1 MAEWR
6 LPGGIMR
13 LLFIATSFAICAF
26 GSSTLAD
33 SFTLSG
39 DARWVALASRQSL
52 DEAIGVAHAYRWRFP
67 TVRVMQ
73 ATNGWYAI
81 VAGPERIP
89 NPRAYKE
96 ALVRTGEI
104 PRDTI
109 ITRGQGYVAEVWK
122 PSTFKPLIQAKY
134 DGSKQVS
141 LRYGELVLNVSSL
154 ASGKESGR
162 FPVLFGSVNGR
173 LAFTA
178 RLEESSNEV
187 PNAAVAVVRLDPT
200 SAEPQVVFSSFW
212 GGAHCCTVTKIAT
225 KVGTEWRVVQGKTID
240 GDGGYTFDDIDGDG
254 AAELLSVD
262 QTFLYT
268 FAPYAG
274 SWAPESISK
283 LSGDRLVDVTA
294 HPNFRT
300 YMRRELYRIEYLAG
314 REPGLWRSN
323 GFLAAWVATKAIVGE
338 FDDAW
343 SRMLPLYDRSTD
355 WPLTE
360 CTVAKVGGSCPDG
373 KERTISF
380 PVALRKHLEDEGYV
394 PKSAP
399 APRAESVAVAPPAPV
414 APKPAPPEEKRASS
428 GTGFFVTREGHL
440 VTNHHVIEGCTS
452 VQIKPVD
459 GSPVPARIMARDTA
473 NDLALLKADH
483 AAAKVATIRPGVR
496 LGETVAAFGFPL
508 NSVLASSGNFTLGNV
523 TALAGIGDDTRFLQ
537 ISTPVQPG
545 NSGGPLL
552 DENGNVVGVVTS
564 KLNALKTVAA
574 IGDLPQNVN
583 FAIKSGALATFLESI
598 RIEFQTMAAATRLA
612 PPDLADVA
620 NAISVFVRCE

>member
-1 MAEWR
+1 
-6 LPGGIMR
+6 MR
-13 LLFIATSFAICAF
+13 LVSIAATIAICAL
-26 GSSTLAD
+26 SSSALAN
-33 SFTLSG
+33 SFTLTG

-52 DEAIGVAHAYRWRFP
+52 DEAIGVARAYRWRFP

-96 ALVRTGEI
+96 ALVRAGEI
-104 PRDTI
+104 PNDTI
-109 ITRGQGYVAEVWK
+109 ITKGQGYVAEVWR
-122 PSTFKPLIQAKY
+122 PSTFKPLAHAKY
-134 DGSKQVS
+134 DGSKQVN
-141 LRYGELVLNVSSL
+141 LRSGELALSVSSL
-154 ASGKESGR
+154 ASDKGSGR
-162 FPVLFGSVNGR
+162 FPVLSGHANGR

-178 RLEESSNEV
+178 RLEESSNEE
-187 PNAAVAVVRLDPT
+187 PNAEVTVVRLDPT
-200 SAEPQVVFSSFW
+200 SSEPQVIFSSFW

-225 KVGTEWRVVQGKTID
+225 KVGNEWRVVQGKTID
-240 GDGGYTFDDIDGDG
+240 GDGGYTFDDIDSDG

-262 QTFLYT
+262 QSFLYA

-294 HPNFRT
+294 HPAFRS
-300 YMRRELYRIEYLAG
+300 YMRQELYRIEYLAS
-314 REPGLWRSN
+314 REPSLWRSN
-323 GFLAAWVATKAIVGE
+323 GFLAAWVATKAVVGE

-373 KERTISF
+373 KERTIEF
-380 PVALRKHLEDEGYV
+380 PVALRKHLEEEGYI
-394 PKSAP
+394 PRSAP
-399 APRAESVAVAPPAPV
+399 APRPESVAVSRPAPV
-414 APKPAPPEEKRASS
+414 APSPGLKEEKLSSS

-440 VTNHHVIEGCTS
+440 VTNNHVIEGCAA
-452 VQIKPVD
+452 VQIKPAN
-459 GSPVPARIMARDTA
+459 GALLPARVLARDTT
-473 NDLALLKADH
+473 NDLALLKAEYT
-483 AAAKVATIRPGVR
+483 AEKVATIRAGVR
-496 LGETVAAFGFPL
+496 LGEAVAAFGFPL
-508 NSVLASSGNFTLGNV
+508 SSVLASSGNFTLGNV

-552 DENGNVVGVVTS
+552 DENGNAVGVVTS

-583 FAIKSGALATFLESI
+583 FAIKAGALATFLEST
-598 RIEFQTMAAATRLA
+598 RVEFRTTSSTTRLS

-620 NAISVFVRCE
+620 NTISAFVRCE

>member
-1 MAEWR
+1 
-6 LPGGIMR
+6 MR
-13 LLFIATSFAICAF
+13 IVSVALTIAVCVV
-26 GSSTLAD
+26 GSSARAD

-39 DARWVALASRQSL
+39 DARWIALASRQSL

-81 VAGPERIP
+81 VAGPERVP

-96 ALVRTGEI
+96 TLVRTGEI
-104 PRDTI
+104 PSDTI

-134 DGSKQVS
+134 DGTKQVN
-141 LRYGELVLNVSSL
+141 LRSGELVLTVSSL
-154 ASGKESGR
+154 PSGKESGR
-162 FPVLFGSVNGR
+162 FPVLTGSANGR

-187 PNAAVAVVRLDPT
+187 PNAEVAVVRLDPT

-225 KVGTEWRVVQGKTID
+225 KVGNEWRVVQGKTTD

-262 QTFLYT
+262 QTFFYT

-294 HPNFRT
+294 HPTFRT
-300 YMRRELYRIEYLAG
+300 YMRQELYRIEYLAS
-314 REPGLWRSN
+314 REPYLWRSN

-338 FDDAW
+338 FDEAW
-343 SRMLPLYDRSTD
+343 NRMLPLYDRGTD

-373 KERTISF
+373 KERTIEF
-380 PVALRKHLEDEGYV
+380 PVALRKHLEEEGYI
-394 PKSAP
+394 PRSAP
-399 APRAESVAVAPPAPV
+399 APRPESVSVARPTPVTPSPAP
-414 APKPAPPEEKRASS
+414 KEEKWASS
-428 GTGFFVTREGHL
+428 GTGFFVTRDGHV
-440 VTNHHVIEGCTS
+440 VTNNHVIEGCSS
-452 VQIKPVD
+452 VQIKPSN
-459 GSPVPARIMARDTA
+459 GSPLPARVLARDTT
-473 NDLALLKADH
+473 NDLALLKADQPTD
-483 AAAKVATIRPGVR
+483 KFATVRAGVR
-496 LGETVAAFGFPL
+496 LGEAVAAFGFPL

-523 TALAGIGDDTRFLQ
+523 TALAGIGDDSRFLQ

-564 KLNALKTVAA
+564 KLNALKTVVA
-574 IGDLPQNVN
+574 IGDVPQNVN
-583 FAIKSGALATFLESI
+583 FAIKAGALTTFLES
-598 RIEFQTMAAATRLA
+598 TRVEVLPA
-612 PPDLADVA
+612 SSVSRLSPPDLADVA
-620 NAISVFVRCE
+620 SSISVFVRCD

>member
-1 MAEWR
+1 
-6 LPGGIMR
+6 MR
-13 LLFIATSFAICAF
+13 VVSIAVTIAIAAF
-26 GSSTLAD
+26 SAPALAS

-39 DARWVALASRQSL
+39 DARWMALASRQSL

-81 VAGPERIP
+81 VAGPERIT

-96 ALVRTGEI
+96 ALVRSGEI
-104 PRDTI
+104 PDDTV
-109 ITRGQGYVAEVWK
+109 ITKGQGYVAEVWR
-122 PSTFKPLIQAKY
+122 PSTFKPFSQTKY
-134 DGSKQVS
+134 DGTKQLNLS
-141 LRYGELVLNVSSL
+141 SGELVLNVSSL
-154 ASGKESGR
+154 TSDKGSGR
-162 FPVLFGSVNGR
+162 FPVLSGYANGR

-187 PNAAVAVVRLDPT
+187 PNAEVSVVRLDPT
-200 SAEPQVVFSSFW
+200 AAEPQIVFSSFW

-225 KVGTEWRVVQGKTID
+225 KVGSEWRVIQGKTID

-262 QTFLYT
+262 QSFLYT

-283 LSGDRLVDVTA
+283 IFGDRLVDVTT

-300 YMRRELYRIEYLAG
+300 YMRQELYRIEYLAS
-314 REPGLWRSN
+314 REPNLWRSN
-323 GFLAAWVATKAIVGE
+323 GFLAAWVATKSTVGE

-343 SRMLPLYDRSTD
+343 SRMLPLYDRGTD

-380 PVALRKHLEDEGYV
+380 PVALRKHLEEEGYI
-394 PKSAP
+394 PKSVP
-399 APRAESVAVAPPAPV
+399 APRAESVAVAPPTPI
-414 APKPAPPEEKRASS
+414 APKPVPKEEKRSSS

-440 VTNHHVIEGCTS
+440 VTNNHVIESCAT
-452 VQIKPVD
+452 VQIKPAN
-459 GSPVPARIMARDTA
+459 GSPLPARILARDTT

-483 AAAKVATIRPGVR
+483 SAENVATVRAGVR
-496 LGETVAAFGFPL
+496 LGEAVAAFGFPL

-523 TALAGIGDDTRFLQ
+523 TALAGIGDDIRFLQ

-564 KLNALKTVAA
+564 KLNALKTVVA

-583 FAIKSGALATFLESI
+583 FAIKAGALATFLEST
-598 RIEFQTMAAATRLA
+598 RVEFQTISNTTRLS

-620 NAISVFVRCE
+620 NSIGVFVRCE

>member
-1 MAEWR
+1 MRSVPVAITLAMAV
-6 LPGGIMR
+6 
-13 LLFIATSFAICAF
+13 SC
-26 GSSTLAD
+26 SSASAD

-39 DARWVALASRQSL
+39 DSRWVALASRQSL
-52 DEAIGVAHAYRWRFP
+52 DEAVGVASAYRWRFP

-89 NPRAYKE
+89 NPRAYKD
-96 ALVRTGEI
+96 ALVRAGEI
-104 PRDTI
+104 PADTV
-109 ITRGQGYVAEVWK
+109 ITKGQGYVAEVWR
-122 PSTFKPLIQAKY
+122 PSTFKPLVQAKY
-134 DGSKQVS
+134 DGTKQLN
-141 LRYGELVLNVSSL
+141 LRSGELALAVSSL
-154 ASGKESGR
+154 TGDKGSGR
-162 FPVLFGSVNGR
+162 FPVLSGYANGR

-178 RLEESSNEV
+178 RLEESSNEE
-187 PNAAVAVVRLDPT
+187 PNAEVSVVRLDPA
-200 SAEPQVVFSSFW
+200 SPEPQVVFSSFW
-212 GGAHCCTVTKIAT
+212 GGAHCCTVTRIAT
-225 KVGTEWRVVQGKTID
+225 KVGTEWRVIPGKTID
-240 GDGGYTFDDIDGDG
+240 GDGGYAFDDIDGDG

-262 QTFLYT
+262 QTFLYA

-274 SWAPESISK
+274 SWAPKTISK
-283 LSGDRLVDVTA
+283 LAGDRLVDVTA
-294 HPNFRT
+294 DPNFRPT
-300 YMRRELYRIEYLAG
+300 MRRELYRIEYLAG
-314 REPGLWRSN
+314 REPDLWRSN
-323 GFLAAWVATKAIVGE
+323 GFLAAWVATKAVVGE

-343 SRMLPLYDRSTD
+343 SRIAPLYDRSTD

-380 PVALRKHLEDEGYV
+380 PVALRKHLEDEGYI

-399 APRAESVAVAPPAPV
+399 APRAESVAVAPTPV
-414 APKPAPPEEKRASS
+414 APKPAPQEEKRASS

-452 VQIKPVD
+452 VQIRPAD
-459 GSPVPARIMARDTA
+459 GAPVPARILARDTA

-583 FAIKSGALATFLESI
+583 FAIKAGALATFLEST
-598 RIEFQTMAAATRLA
+598 RVEFQTLATATRLA

-620 NAISVFVRCE
+620 NAISAFVRCE

>member
-1 MAEWR
+1 MRFAPVSITVAMAV
-6 LPGGIMR
+6 
-13 LLFIATSFAICAF
+13 F
-26 GSSTLAD
+26 GSPALA
-33 SFTLSG
+33 SSYTLSG
-39 DARWVALASRQSL
+39 DSRWVALASRQSL

-67 TVRVMQ
+67 SVRVMQ

-89 NPRAYKE
+89 NPPAYKE
-96 ALVRTGEI
+96 ALVRAGEI
-104 PRDTI
+104 PDDTI
-109 ITRGQGYVAEVWK
+109 ITKGQGYVAEIWR
-122 PSTFKPLIQAKY
+122 PSTFKPLAQAKY
-134 DGSKQVS
+134 NGTKQVT
-141 LRYGELVLNVSSL
+141 LRSGELMLNVSSVT
-154 ASGKESGR
+154 SDKGGGR
-162 FPVLFGSVNGR
+162 FPVLSGYANGR

-187 PNAAVAVVRLDPT
+187 PNAEVSVVRLD
-200 SAEPQVVFSSFW
+200 SANSEPQVIFSSFW

-240 GDGGYTFDDIDGDG
+240 GDSGYTFDDIDGDG

-262 QTFLYT
+262 QSFLYT

-283 LSGDRLVDVTA
+283 LSGDRLIDVTA

-300 YMRRELYRIEYLAG
+300 YMRQELYRIEYLAS
-314 REPGLWRSN
+314 REPSLWRSN

-338 FDDAW
+338 VDDAW

-360 CTVAKVGGSCPDG
+360 CTVAKVSGSCPDG

-380 PVALRKHLEDEGYV
+380 PVALRKHLEEEGYI

-399 APRAESVAVAPPAPV
+399 APRPESVAVAPPMPV
-414 APKPAPPEEKRASS
+414 APKPAPQEEKRASS

-440 VTNHHVIEGCTS
+440 VTNNHVIEGCTNI
-452 VQIKPVD
+452 QIKPAN
-459 GSPVPARIMARDTA
+459 GLPLAARILARDTT
-473 NDLALLKADH
+473 NDLALLKADYI
-483 AAAKVATIRPGVR
+483 AEKVATVRAGVR
-496 LGETVAAFGFPL
+496 LGEAVAAFGFPL

-537 ISTPVQPG
+537 ISAPVQPG

-564 KLNALKTVAA
+564 KLNALKTVVAV
-574 IGDLPQNVN
+574 GDLPQNVN
-583 FAIKSGALATFLESI
+583 FAIKAGALATFLEST
-598 RIEFQTMAAATRLA
+598 RVEFQITSNTTRLS

-620 NAISVFVRCE
+620 NNISAFVRCE

>member
-1 MAEWR
+1 
-6 LPGGIMR
+6 MR
-13 LLFIATSFAICAF
+13 LVSIAVTIAICAF
-26 GSSTLAD
+26 SSSALAN

-96 ALVRTGEI
+96 ALVRAGEI
-104 PRDTI
+104 PGDTV
-109 ITRGQGYVAEVWK
+109 ITKGQGYVAEVWR
-122 PSTFKPLIQAKY
+122 PSTFKPLMQVKY
-134 DGSKQVS
+134 DGSKQVN
-141 LRYGELVLNVSSL
+141 LRSGELVLNVSSL
-154 ASGKESGR
+154 PSGKESGR
-162 FPVLFGSVNGR
+162 FPVLTGSANGR

-187 PNAAVAVVRLDPT
+187 PNAEVSVVRLDPA
-200 SAEPQVVFSSFW
+200 SPEPQVVFSSFW
-212 GGAHCCTVTKIAT
+212 GGAHCCTVTKIVT
-225 KVGTEWRVVQGKTID
+225 KVGAEWRVVQGKTID

-254 AAELLSVD
+254 AAELLSID

-294 HPNFRT
+294 HPGFRT
-300 YMRRELYRIEYLAG
+300 YMRQELYRIEYLAS
-314 REPGLWRSN
+314 REPSLWRSN
-323 GFLAAWVATKAIVGE
+323 GFLAAWVATKAVVGE

-343 SRMLPLYDRSTD
+343 SRMLPLYDRGTD

-360 CTVAKVGGSCPDG
+360 CMVAKVGGSCPDG
-373 KERTISF
+373 RDRTIEF
-380 PVALRKHLEDEGYV
+380 PVALRKHLEEEGYI
-394 PKSAP
+394 SRRAP
-399 APRAESVAVAPPAPV
+399 APRPESVAVARPTPVEPNPAP
-414 APKPAPPEEKRASS
+414 KEEKRASS
-428 GTGFFVTREGHL
+428 GTGFFVTREGHV
-440 VTNHHVIEGCTS
+440 VTNNHVIEGCAS
-452 VQIKPVD
+452 VQIKPSN
-459 GSPVPARIMARDTA
+459 GPPLPARILARDTT
-473 NDLALLKADH
+473 NDLALLKADQPTD
-483 AAAKVATIRPGVR
+483 KFATVRTGVR
-496 LGETVAAFGFPL
+496 LGEAVAAFGFPL

-523 TALAGIGDDTRFLQ
+523 TALAGIGDDSRFLQ

-552 DENGNVVGVVTS
+552 DENGSVVGVVTS
-564 KLNALKTVAA
+564 KLNALKTVVA
-574 IGDLPQNVN
+574 IGDVPQNVN
-583 FAIKSGALATFLESI
+583 FAIKAGALATFLEST
-598 RIEFQTMAAATRLA
+598 RVEVPAASNASRLS

-620 NAISVFVRCE
+620 SSISVFVRCD